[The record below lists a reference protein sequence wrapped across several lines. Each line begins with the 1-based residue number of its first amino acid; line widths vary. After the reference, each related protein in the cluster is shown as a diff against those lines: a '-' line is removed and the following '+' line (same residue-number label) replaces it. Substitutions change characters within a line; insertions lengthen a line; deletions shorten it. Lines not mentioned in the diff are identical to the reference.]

1 MTSNQEINLEQVASD
16 VRDIRHALLGN
27 PLLSDGGLVGR
38 VVIIEEKVESITLQ
52 QSNWKSF
59 LAGVAFVIGLA
70 GSLFGWFIGT
80 VWTKHSS

>member
-1 MTSNQEINLEQVASD
+1 MIQDKDFVQLVED
-16 VRDIRHALLGN
+16 VKTIKSCLIGN

-80 VWTKHSS
+80 VWTKHNS